1 MRLPVSS
8 DLFVSLAALSIPA
21 KSAFQRPRQDLVVRR
36 CSALKKS
43 LLFIIHRDEHDLP
56 SRPVVRFYNKR
67 ARAV

>member
-21 KSAFQRPRQDLVVRR
+21 KSAFQRPRQDLVVWRR

-43 LLFIIHRDEHDLP
+43 LLFIYT
-56 SRPVVRFYNKR
+56 SK
-67 ARAV
+67 A